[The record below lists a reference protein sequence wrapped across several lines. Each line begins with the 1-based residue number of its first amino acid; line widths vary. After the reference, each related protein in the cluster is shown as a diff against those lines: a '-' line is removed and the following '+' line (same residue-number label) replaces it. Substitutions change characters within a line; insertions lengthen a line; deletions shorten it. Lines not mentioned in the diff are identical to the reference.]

1 MIRTFT
7 IVWGLL
13 RLPLLGLGLYLYR
26 FQVAAWIESA
36 FDLWRVMDAAVYL
49 ASTFSTRLLVYAAL
63 ALALGFWVWLAGK
76 SAIPAGM
83 RHMLAMTAAFA
94 GIYLS
99 FAYVFKTTD
108 PLARSA
114 AVTILLAANT
124 MPHGWFPKRAA
135 SGGMM
140 NLVCLA
146 GIGWVEAFFPQ
157 MYFLWLADQFRAS
170 ESVKK
175 WSWLAGI
182 AAAPLLGVFV
192 FVPFDNQRL
201 LTLGEKLHASPSVEK
216 FAQGDF
222 NWLELNA
229 EHGLLYAVGRGTN
242 HLLAF
247 DVNRLDQ
254 PPRRSREDIGKTQS
268 FAFNPLRGE
277 LYVYKAETAELV
289 YLDALTLET
298 LRSTP
303 VPDLSPGDVWVNWQ
317 SGTDTIT
324 IASEADLETG
334 TPFFVIDRASG
345 AILAA
350 LPLPWIPTNVAFH
363 TKEPII
369 YFNSFKDTYL
379 AAWDLREH
387 RMTAQTE
394 TSPRTDRLVYSPAAS
409 EVLVASPLEGA
420 ILRYDA
426 GTLEFKGR
434 IKTRLGD
441 RTLSIDSQ
449 RNLLL
454 VGNFINNQMQVLD
467 LDTFKVVNRFYIG
480 PWIRTIALDMERG
493 IAYVSTA
500 RNLFKVEYAASNL
513 PGGNQ

>member
-1 MIRTFT
+1 MKRTLT
-7 IVWGLL
+7 IAWGLL
-13 RLPLLGLGLYLYR
+13 RLPLLGLGLYLFR
-26 FQVAAWIESA
+26 FRIAEWIESA
-36 FDLWRVMDAAVYL
+36 FGLWRVMDAAVYL
-49 ASTFSTRLLVYAAL
+49 ASTFSTRVLVCAAL
-63 ALALGFWVWLAGK
+63 ALALGIWVWLAGK
-76 SAIPAGM
+76 PASPSGI
-83 RHMLAMTAAFA
+83 RHVLAMGAAFA
-94 GIYLS
+94 GIYS
-99 FAYVFKTTD
+99 SYAYFFKTAH
-108 PLARSA
+108 PLERAA
-114 AVTILLAANT
+114 AVTIFLAMNT
-124 MPHGWFPKRAA
+124 MPYGWFPKRAA
-135 SGGMM
+135 AGRIM

-146 GIGWVEAFFPQ
+146 GIGWMEAFFPQ
-157 MYFLWLADQFRAS
+157 MYFLWLMDQLHVG

-175 WSWLAGI
+175 KSWLAGI
-182 AAAPLLGVFV
+182 AVAPLLWVV
-192 FVPFDNQRL
+192 VLVPSDNQRM
-201 LTLGEKLHASPSVEK
+201 LTLGEKLHASPSVKK

-222 NWLELNA
+222 NWLEFNA

-247 DVNRLDQ
+247 DVNRLEQ

-317 SGTDTIT
+317 SATDTIT
-324 IASEADLETG
+324 IASEADVESG

-345 AILAA
+345 GILAA
-350 LPLPWIPTNVAFH
+350 LPLPWVPTNVAFH
-363 TKEPII
+363 AEKPML

-379 AAWDLREH
+379 AGWDMREY
-387 RMTAQTE
+387 RMIAQTE

-426 GTLEFKGR
+426 ATLEFKGR

-441 RTLSIDSQ
+441 RTLTIDSQ

-454 VGNFINNQMQVLD
+454 VGNFINNQMQVID

-500 RNLFKVEYAASNL
+500 RNLFRVEYAASKK
-513 PGGNQ
+513 

>member
-1 MIRTFT
+1 MKRTLP
-7 IVWGLL
+7 IAWGLL
-13 RLPLLGLGLYLYR
+13 RLPLLGLGLYLFR
-26 FQVAAWIESA
+26 FRIAAWIESA
-36 FDLWRVMDAAVYL
+36 FELWRVMDVAVYL
-49 ASTFSTRLLVYAAL
+49 ASTFSTRLFVYAAFV
-63 ALALGFWVWLAGK
+63 LALGFWVGLAGK
-76 SAIPAGM
+76 PGIPSGM
-83 RHMLAMTAAFA
+83 RHTLAMAAAFA
-94 GIYLS
+94 GIYSS
-99 FAYVFKTTD
+99 FAYFFKTTE
-108 PLARSA
+108 PLARAA
-114 AVTILLAANT
+114 AVTALLAANT
-124 MPHGWFPKRAA
+124 VPHGWLAKRAA
-135 SGGMM
+135 SGGIM

-146 GIGWVEAFFPQ
+146 GIGWMEALFPQ
-157 MYFLWLADQFRAS
+157 AYFLWLMDQFRAGDS
-170 ESVKK
+170 IKK
-175 WSWLAGI
+175 WSWLAGV
-182 AAAPLLGVFV
+182 AVAPLLWVFV
-192 FVPFDNQRL
+192 LVPFDNQRM
-201 LTLGEKLHASPSVEK
+201 LTLGEKLHASPAVEK

-247 DVNRLDQ
+247 DVNRLEQ

-303 VPDLSPGDVWVNWQ
+303 APDLSPGDVWVNWQ
-317 SGTDTIT
+317 SGADTIT

-334 TPFFVIDRASG
+334 TPFFVIDRESG
-345 AILAA
+345 AILAT
-350 LPLPWIPTNVAFH
+350 LPLPWVPTNVAFH
-363 TKEPII
+363 PEKPIL

-379 AAWDLREH
+379 AAWDMREH
-387 RMTAQTE
+387 RIIAQTE

-420 ILRYDA
+420 ILRYDT

-434 IKTRLGD
+434 LQSRLGD
-441 RTLSIDSQ
+441 RTLTIDPQ

-454 VGNFINNQMQVLD
+454 VGNFVNNQMQVMD

-500 RNLFKVEYAASNL
+500 RNLFRVEYAASKK
-513 PGGNQ
+513 